1 MRWLALFASPDVHN
15 IDSDRWAV
23 PICEDGTDE
32 GSPVVE
38 CRRPTKRSKEDQWS
52 TNCRPCSRTST
63 ARREREPS
71 PGLGPRF
78 QGSARCGSR
87 TPRSTSEGHTL
98 VLSRMARTRRKPR
111 VGCAIHGKQSMAW
124 PLWICPRRA
133 GPAAEERQGG
143 DKEDKGTG
151 RPTKGEEGWGTGGT
165 TGGSVPSRRV
175 SPFTLLSYEGGYHS
189 RWPQRRR
196 EEGECPPLFFFFS
209 PPLARK
215 DGPGRRQIVINLVL
229 WAGRVKLE

>member
-78 QGSARCGSR
+78 QGSARCGS
-87 TPRSTSEGHTL
+87 TAWPGQEGSQGWDL
-98 VLSRMARTRRKPR
+98 
-111 VGCAIHGKQSMAW
+111 CAIHGKQSMAW

-196 EEGECPPLFFFFS
+196 EEGECPPLFFFS

-215 DGPGRRQIVINLVL
+215 DGPGRKQIVINLVL
-229 WAGRVKLE
+229 WAGRVRLE